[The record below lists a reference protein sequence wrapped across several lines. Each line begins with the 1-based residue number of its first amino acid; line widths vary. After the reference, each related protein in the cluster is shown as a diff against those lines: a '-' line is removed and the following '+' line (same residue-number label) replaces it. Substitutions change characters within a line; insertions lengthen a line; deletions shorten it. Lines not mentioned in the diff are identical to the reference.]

1 MEKQDLNLIKFT
13 ELLIKKMEEVNTTL
27 QKPWFSGS
35 FFASENIRGNKYS
48 GGNAFMLQILCEMK
62 GYELP
67 VFMTFNQAKEE
78 GISIKKGEK
87 SFPVY
92 FFNFIVVHVTTKE
105 RITIEEYRQLSD
117 EERENYNVFR
127 NLKYYLVFNIEQT
140 DIKEKAPE
148 LYKAIKGKFSIEVEK
163 KREKN
168 VQILDNVIQ
177 SQSWYCPII
186 SKLSDSAYYSPSKDE
201 IIMPERKQFADD
213 TRYYSILLHEMAH
226 STGSKERL
234 NRTFARSGSKEY
246 AHEELIAELTAA
258 FAGCQLGVSTTIN
271 EDNCKYI
278 KGWIKNLKE
287 TPNYLYTIL
296 ADVAKASSF
305 IQEKIAA

>member
-1 MEKQDLNLIKFT
+1 MEKKDLNLTKFT
-13 ELLIKKMEEVNTTL
+13 ELLIKKMEEVNTGL

-67 VFMTFNQAKEE
+67 VFLTFNQAKEE
-78 GISIKKGEK
+78 GISILKGEK

-92 FFNFIVVHVTTKE
+92 FFNFIVIHITTKE
-105 RITIEEYRQLSD
+105 KISIEAYRELSE
-117 EERENYNVFR
+117 EEREKYNVFR

-140 DIKEKAPE
+140 DMREKKPE
-148 LYKAIKGKFSIEVEK
+148 LYKTIKDKFSITVEK
-163 KREKN
+163 KSQKSVE
-168 VQILDNVIQ
+168 ILDDVIQ
-177 SQSWYCPII
+177 NQSWYCPII
-186 SKLSDSAYYSPSKDE
+186 EKLSDSAYYSPGKDE
-201 IIMPERKQFADD
+201 IIIPERKQFADD
-213 TRYYSILLHEMAH
+213 IRYYSILLHEMAH
-226 STGSKERL
+226 STGAKERL
-234 NRTFARSGSKEY
+234 NRTFAKSGSKEY

-258 FAGCQLGVSTTIN
+258 FSGCQLGVSTTIH